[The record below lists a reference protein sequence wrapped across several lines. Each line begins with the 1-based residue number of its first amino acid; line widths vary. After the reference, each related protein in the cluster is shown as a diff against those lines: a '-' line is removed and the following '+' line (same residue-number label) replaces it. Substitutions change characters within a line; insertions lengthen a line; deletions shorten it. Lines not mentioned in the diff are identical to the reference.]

1 MTTED
6 LVRESDLIV
15 LGRVTATEADGI
27 YVGPQKELLTR
38 HTLKVE
44 AYYKGKASEEIS
56 LRTRGGVE
64 TKVVGGQTRRT
75 FTAGATIVEGARVG
89 EELLVFL
96 KAMPQGYG
104 FVQWDSARRPV
115 YLSEFIKGEPE
126 PTVNLSFRKKRYMR
140 GFALQGFENLER
152 LEGGPD
158 SSTKVEAKLKRTKG
172 IEEPIPIRDLRGR
185 IAEVIEGEMGSGG

>member
-6 LVRESDLIV
+6 LVREGDLIV
-15 LGRVTATEADGI
+15 LGRVTATEPDGI
-27 YVGPQKELLTR
+27 YVGPQKELFTR

-44 AYYKGKASEEIS
+44 AYYKGEASEEIP
-56 LRTRGGVE
+56 LLTRGGVE
-64 TKVVGGQTRRT
+64 TKVVGGQIRRT
-75 FTAGATIVEGARVG
+75 FTTGATIVEGARDG
-89 EELLVFL
+89 EVLLVFL

-158 SSTKVEAKLKRTKG
+158 SSAKVEAKLKSTKG
-172 IEEPIPIRDLRGR
+172 IEESIPIRELRGR
-185 IAEVIEGEMGSGG
+185 IAEVIEAEMGSGG